1 MSDQNI
7 LEKYFVWEERSLTE
21 VVMKSES
28 NGNCVVSDTMKN
40 IVHECVEKKENV
52 TKKKRNRNPEYL
64 KRKYKKRGV
73 KNEYITRKYKRH
85 NEKMLLKRNDC
96 NNIDEYKIKKEVK
109 RSKRKEERRRYK
121 VRYTRIHYF
130 KYISKV
136 HNKRSGGY
144 VLKPMELW
152 GLLKRQRMLCGLTGR
167 RLNRNNIS
175 LDHIVPLSKG
185 GSNEPSNLRFVHIDA
200 NTFKMDMN
208 DNDLLELATDIVR
221 TLSV

>member
-1 MSDQNI
+1 VTRI
-7 LEKYFVWEERSLTE
+7 YLEEYFVWEEKSLTE

-40 IVHECVEKKENV
+40 IVIEYVKKKENGIELIR
-52 TKKKRNRNPEYL
+52 TEKEKRNREYL
-64 KRKYKKRGV
+64 KRKYKKR
-73 KNEYITRKYKRH
+73 E
-85 NEKMLLKRNDC
+85 EKILLKRNDC
-96 NNIDEYKIKKEVK
+96 STRDEYKIKKEVK
-109 RSKRKEERRRYK
+109 RSKRKEERSRYK
-121 VRYTRIHYF
+121 VRYNRIHYF
-130 KYISKV
+130 KHISKV

-167 RLNRNNIS
+167 RLNRDNIS

-185 GSNEPSNLRFVHIDA
+185 GSNEPNNLRFVHIDS
-200 NTFKMDMN
+200 NIFKMDM
-208 DNDLLELATDIVR
+208 DDSDLLELAKDIVK

>member
-1 MSDQNI
+1 MSDKNI
-7 LEKYFVWEERSLTE
+7 LREYFVWEERSLTE

-40 IVHECVEKKENV
+40 IVNECVEKNEND
-52 TKKKRNRNPEYL
+52 TKKKKKRNLEYL
-64 KRKYKKRGV
+64 KRKYKKRG
-73 KNEYITRKYKRH
+73 EKR
-85 NEKMLLKRNDC
+85 LLKRNDC
-96 NNIDEYKIKKEVK
+96 NSIDEYKIKKEVK

-121 VRYTRIHYF
+121 ARYKRIHYF
-130 KYISKV
+130 KHISKV

-144 VLKPMELW
+144 VLRPIELW

-167 RLNRNNIS
+167 RLNRDNIS

-200 NTFKMDMN
+200 NTFKMDM
-208 DNDLLELATDIVR
+208 DDSDLLELAKDIVR

>member
-1 MSDQNI
+1 MSDKNI
-7 LEKYFVWEERSLTE
+7 LEEYFVWEERSLTE

-40 IVHECVEKKENV
+40 IVSEYVEKNEND
-52 TKKKRNRNPEYL
+52 TKKKRKRNRAYL
-64 KRKYKKRGV
+64 
-73 KNEYITRKYKRH
+73 TRKYKRR
-85 NEKMLLKRNDC
+85 NERILLKRNGC
-96 NNIDEYKIKKEVK
+96 NSIDEYKTKKE
-109 RSKRKEERRRYK
+109 RRREERRRYK
-121 VRYTRIHYF
+121 VRYKRIHYF
-130 KYISKV
+130 KHISKV

-144 VLKPMELW
+144 VLRPIELW

-167 RLNRNNIS
+167 RLNRDNIS

-208 DNDLLELATDIVR
+208 DNSLLELAKDIVR
-221 TLSV
+221 TLG

>member
-1 MSDQNI
+1 MSDKNI
-7 LEKYFVWEERSLTE
+7 LEEYFVWEERSLTE

-40 IVHECVEKKENV
+40 IVNECVEKNEND
-52 TKKKRNRNPEYL
+52 TKKKKKRNLEYL
-64 KRKYKKRGV
+64 KRKYKKRG
-73 KNEYITRKYKRH
+73 EKR
-85 NEKMLLKRNDC
+85 LLKRNGC
-96 NNIDEYKIKKEVK
+96 NSIDEYKIKKE
-109 RSKRKEERRRYK
+109 RRREERRRYK
-121 VRYTRIHYF
+121 VRYKRIHYF
-130 KYISKV
+130 KHISKV

-144 VLKPMELW
+144 VLRPIELW

-167 RLNRNNIS
+167 RLNRDNIS

-208 DNDLLELATDIVR
+208 DNGLLELAKDMVR
-221 TLSV
+221 TLGYR

>member
-1 MSDQNI
+1 MSDKNI
-7 LEKYFVWEERSLTE
+7 LEEYFVWEERSLTE
-21 VVMKSES
+21 VVMKSEN
-28 NGNCVVSDTMKN
+28 NGNCVVSDTMKVIEN
-40 IVHECVEKKENV
+40 EYVKKKEKGIELRR
-52 TKKKRNRNPEYL
+52 TEKEKRNREYL
-64 KRKYKKRGV
+64 KRKYKKR
-73 KNEYITRKYKRH
+73 E
-85 NEKMLLKRNDC
+85 EKILLKRNDC

-109 RSKRKEERRRYK
+109 RSKRKEDRRRYK
-121 VRYTRIHYF
+121 VRYKRIHYF
-130 KYISKV
+130 KHISKV

-200 NTFKMDMN
+200 NTFKMDM
-208 DNDLLELATDIVR
+208 DDSDLLELAKDIVR

>member
-1 MSDQNI
+1 MSDKNI
-7 LEKYFVWEERSLTE
+7 LEEYFVWEERSLTE

-28 NGNCVVSDTMKN
+28 NGNCVVSGIMKN
-40 IVHECVEKKENV
+40 IETEYVKKKEKGIELKRTEKV
-52 TKKKRNRNPEYL
+52 KRNQEYL
-64 KRKYKKRGV
+64 KKKYQKRS
-73 KNEYITRKYKRH
+73 EKR
-85 NEKMLLKRNDC
+85 LLKRNEC
-96 NNIDEYKIKKEVK
+96 VNRGEYNIKKEERRK
-109 RSKRKEERRRYK
+109 ISKDRHREERRRYK
-121 VRYTRIHYF
+121 VRYKRIHYF
-130 KYISKV
+130 KHISKV

-167 RLNRNNIS
+167 RLNRDNIS

-200 NTFKMDMN
+200 NTFKMDM
-208 DNDLLELATDIVR
+208 DDSDLLELAKDIVR